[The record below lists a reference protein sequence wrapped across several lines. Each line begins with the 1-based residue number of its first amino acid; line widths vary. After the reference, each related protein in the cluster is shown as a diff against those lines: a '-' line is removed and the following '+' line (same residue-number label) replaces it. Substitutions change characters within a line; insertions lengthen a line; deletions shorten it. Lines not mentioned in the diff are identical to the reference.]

1 MNYIN
6 TLRDGENFSE
16 IYYCKSKTIA
26 TTKAGKSYYNLVL
39 QDKTGFIDGKIW
51 DLSSG
56 IDHFEAGDYIKID
69 GQVTSFNNSLQLNIR
84 RLRKATDGEYVES
97 EYMPYSPYNIEQ
109 MYGFLLDMI
118 NSVKNE
124 YLNAL
129 LKSFFVDDKDFIKK
143 FKRCSAAKS
152 LHHSF
157 IGGLLQ
163 HSLFVAKNADHI
175 ANQYKVINRDLLVT
189 AAICHDI
196 GKVTEFSEFP
206 ENDYTFE
213 GNLLGHIVVGAE
225 MIRERALQIEGFPTD
240 LRVNLEHCILSHHGK
255 LEFGSPKKPMIIEA
269 VALNFADDLDAKLE
283 AFTEAL
289 NADQSGSKNLGKHY
303 MFESNI
309 FRTE

>member
-1 MNYIN
+1 MV
-6 TLRDGENFSE
+6 
-16 IYYCKSKTIA
+16 
-26 TTKAGKSYYNLVL
+26 SY
-39 QDKTGFIDGKIW
+39 
-51 DLSSG
+51 
-56 IDHFEAGDYIKID
+56 E
-69 GQVTSFNNSLQLNIR
+69 
-84 RLRKATDGEYVES
+84 E
-97 EYMPYSPYNIEQ
+97 
-109 MYGFLLDMI
+109 
-118 NSVKNE
+118 
-124 YLNAL
+124 
-129 LKSFFVDDKDFIKK
+129 FIKK